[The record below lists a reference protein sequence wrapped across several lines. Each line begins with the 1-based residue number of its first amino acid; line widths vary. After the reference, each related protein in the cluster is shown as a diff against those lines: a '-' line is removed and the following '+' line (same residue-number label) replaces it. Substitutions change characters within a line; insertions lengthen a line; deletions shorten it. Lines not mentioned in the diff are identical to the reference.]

1 MNDNKP
7 GLADY
12 MLAVMQQIMDK
23 AAVEKK
29 ITESEKEKIMK
40 LNEETVRSRYMTS
53 REWEVQA

>member
-1 MNDNKP
+1 MNEKP

-23 AAVEKK
+23 AAVEKE

-40 LNEETVRSRYMTS
+40 LNEETVKSRYMTS

>member
-1 MNDNKP
+1 MMNEKP

-23 AAVEKK
+23 AAVEKE

-40 LNEETVRSRYMTS
+40 LNEEIVRSRYMTS

>member
-23 AAVEKK
+23 AAVKK
-29 ITESEKEKIMK
+29 EITESEKEKIMK

>member
-23 AAVEKK
+23 AAVEKE

-40 LNEETVRSRYMTS
+40 LNEETVKSRYMTS

>member
-1 MNDNKP
+1 MMNEKP

-23 AAVEKK
+23 AAVEKE

-40 LNEETVRSRYMTS
+40 LNEKTVRNRYMTS

>member
-23 AAVEKK
+23 AAVEKE
-29 ITESEKEKIMK
+29 ITEKEKEKIMK
-40 LNEETVRSRYMTS
+40 LNEETVKSRYMTS

>member
-23 AAVEKK
+23 AAVEKE
-29 ITESEKEKIMK
+29 ITDAEKEKITR
-40 LNEETVRSRYMTS
+40 LNEETVRTRYMTS
-53 REWEVQA
+53 REWEVLA

>member
-23 AAVEKK
+23 AAVKK
-29 ITESEKEKIMK
+29 EITESEKEKIMK
-40 LNEETVRSRYMTS
+40 LNEKTVRNRYMTS

>member
-23 AAVEKK
+23 AAVEKE

-40 LNEETVRSRYMTS
+40 LNEKTVRNRYMTS

>member
-12 MLAVMQQIMDK
+12 MLAVMKQIMDK
-23 AAVEKK
+23 AAVEKE
-29 ITESEKEKIMK
+29 ITEKEKEKIMK
-40 LNEETVRSRYMTS
+40 LNEETVKSRYMTS

>member
-1 MNDNKP
+1 MMNEKP

-23 AAVEKK
+23 AAVEKE

-40 LNEETVRSRYMTS
+40 LNEETVKSRYMTS